1 MSKTRSIEIPLTMN
15 SFETADTFI
24 EQWLSENRFSKNNII
39 ETKLLF
45 EALFRDIIE
54 QGFDQDTMLTIKAQ
68 RSFGE
73 YNIKFGFEGKSYVP
87 VEKSKDKVSP
97 ELRIVQAYH
106 DKIGYRY
113 RSGYNSIRVVVK
125 RNYQSSL
132 LYSLIGIVLAILLYL
147 LLNSMMSAD
156 KMVEIDKSYLMPLM
170 NQFANAMLMV
180 GAPVTFFSLVKNLTD
195 IYIISEKSSSDR
207 KLQIKTIV
215 TSLIAILLAIGTSF
229 VITVLLSHREG
240 YLEGQEA
247 FKGGMNA
254 TQFISSLIPSSIFEP
269 FETYLPFPIIIV
281 ALLTTYA
288 FCSVG
293 EYFDVIQKVANVC
306 FTFFSKMLNVV
317 IFTLPFFC
325 FIAILSSLFTD
336 GFINLL
342 VLGEFVVMVFFSL
355 IVMAA
360 FYLIRLLIGGVR
372 IIPFVK
378 KFPPLLWE
386 NYKINSA
393 IDALPFNIRY
403 CSREYGF
410 DRKRISAK
418 LPILAQTNQDGNC
431 YLIMLVSML
440 FIYMLGIDVSLLQI
454 IGIAV
459 LILFLSIGAPNQPG
473 SILIGMLIITFYL
486 QANELILIAIYA
498 EVFFGALQ
506 NAINVV
512 GDIVTVA
519 IEEQKSM
526 RSTALGH

>member
-1 MSKTRSIEIPLTMN
+1 MSLSKTRSIEIPLTMD
-15 SFETADTFI
+15 SFETADQFI
-24 EQWLSENRFSKNNII
+24 EQWLAQNKFGKDAII

-45 EALFRDIIE
+45 EALFRDFIE
-54 QGFDQDTMLTIKAQ
+54 QGFDQDTTLTIKVQ
-68 RSFGE
+68 RTFGE

-87 VEKSKDKVSP
+87 VEKNKDKISP

-132 LYSLIGIVLAILLYL
+132 MSCMIGIVLAILAYL
-147 LLNSMMSAD
+147 LISATTSAD
-156 KMVEIDKSYLMPLM
+156 KMIEMDKGYITPLM

-195 IYIISEKSSSDR
+195 IYIVAEKSSSDR
-207 KLQIKTIV
+207 ELQIKTIV

-229 VITVLLSHREG
+229 LVAFLISHREG
-240 YLEGQEA
+240 YLEGEEA

-254 TQFISSLIPSSIFEP
+254 TQFISSLLPSSIFEP

-288 FCSVG
+288 FCSIG
-293 EYFDVIQKVANVC
+293 EYFDVMQKVVNVC
-306 FTFFSKMLNVV
+306 LAFFSKMLNIVM
-317 IFTLPFFC
+317 FTLPFFC
-325 FIAILSSLFTD
+325 FLAVLSSLLLD
-336 GFINLL
+336 GFIDLL
-342 VLGEFVVMVFFSL
+342 VVAEYVGVVLLAL

-360 FYLIRLLIGGVR
+360 FYLIRLLIGGVK
-372 IIPFVK
+372 IVPFIK

-393 IDALPFNIRY
+393 IEALPFNIRY
-403 CSREYGF
+403 CSRVYGF
-410 DRKRISAK
+410 DRKRISEK
-418 LPILAQTNQDGNC
+418 LPILAQTNQDGSC
-431 YLIMLVSML
+431 FLIMLVSMI
-440 FIYMLGIDVSLLQI
+440 FIYLLGINVSLLQI

-459 LILFLSIGAPNQPG
+459 LVLFLSIGAPNQPG

-506 NAINVV
+506 NAINVA

-519 IEEQKSM
+519 IEEQKAM
-526 RSTALGH
+526 RSAA